1 MAQVQTLT
9 KKVKDSEP
17 AQADNQR
24 EIDNLRMQV
33 SMLESKIEELT
44 QNANFRSSGE
54 TPLQLQEANIGTEQ
68 PSPNNEM
75 LT

>member
-17 AQADNQR
+17 QQADSQR
-24 EIDNLRMQV
+24 EIDNLRLQV

-44 QNANFRSSGE
+44 ANEHFRSSGE
-54 TPLQLQEANIGTEQ
+54 TPLQLQEANIGLES
-68 PSPNNEM
+68 PSQNEM